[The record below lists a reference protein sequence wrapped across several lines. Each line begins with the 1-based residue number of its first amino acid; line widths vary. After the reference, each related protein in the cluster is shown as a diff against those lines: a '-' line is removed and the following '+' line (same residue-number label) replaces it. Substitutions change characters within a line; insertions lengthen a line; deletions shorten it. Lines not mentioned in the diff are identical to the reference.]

1 LEPLEAETHGEQLFS
16 AAMSPGAEERFR
28 YLSDPPQDRAGF
40 EGWFAH
46 AAVSEDPMYFAVIDP
61 SSERCEGRQS
71 LLRITPEHGVIE
83 VGHVLWGPAIARTR
97 VATEALFLFARYV
110 FDELGYRRF
119 EWKCDA
125 HNEPSM
131 RAARRF
137 GFAYEGT
144 FRQHMV
150 VKGQNRN
157 TAWLAIID
165 IDWPAL
171 RKACEEWLQP
181 TNFDQLGQQKV
192 RLEDLRRL
200 G

>member
-1 LEPLEAETHGEQLFS
+1 
-16 AAMSPGAEERFR
+16 
-28 YLSDPPQDRAGF
+28 
-40 EGWFAH
+40 
-46 AAVSEDPMYFAVIDP
+46 
-61 SSERCEGRQS
+61 
-71 LLRITPEHGVIE
+71 VIE